1 MEETSVDP
9 VLVLFQSQPHRAY
22 TTEDVV
28 NKMDNRAAKD
38 PEAFTAA
45 IGVTTSKLNQL
56 IESGEISEVDSGLFK
71 ARLFFDDEK
80 CIEHAYIGGFGNTHY
95 TFRASIFRLNL
106 GVLSVFFVKNQ
117 KTGEWNVT
125 IQDITRGIK
134 TVLEPISN
142 GSYTFGNREAKEGE
156 NNYRQIE
163 GIYIDPE
170 QVVVTIDGDKVSV
183 EDLKTL
189 NGTRVDHLTEAGLS
203 KYQKAAKDY
212 LAKTDSND
220 QDNPVKRGRYIM
232 DQLTNNHVNFE
243 SAFFRAVVDSM

>member
-1 MEETSVDP
+1 
-9 VLVLFQSQPHRAY
+9 
-22 TTEDVV
+22 
-28 NKMDNRAAKD
+28 
-38 PEAFTAA
+38 
-45 IGVTTSKLNQL
+45 
-56 IESGEISEVDSGLFK
+56 
-71 ARLFFDDEK
+71 
-80 CIEHAYIGGFGNTHY
+80 
-95 TFRASIFRLNL
+95 LNL